1 MVATW
6 LVVFICWTRVPFDLQ
21 YTLFLVCY
29 SVLVLTTLLSDLS
42 KKIETLVFLN
52 DNAEYIWSL
61 FGIGCLIL
69 VR

>member
-21 YTLFLVCY
+21 YNLFLVCY

>member
-6 LVVFICWTRVPFDLQ
+6 LVVFICWTRLPFDLQ
-21 YTLFLVCY
+21 HNLFLVCY